1 MKLPAKPPTK
11 VDRVKAALCTSG
23 SLALLVDAQGRPE
36 TPCWRGSIEAL
47 AAELLG
53 PDPVVMPSTEAM
65 AAQMDEFYADSIL
78 DNAGV
83 PTG

>member
-11 VDRVKAALCTSG
+11 VERVKAALCASG

-53 PDPVVMPSTEAM
+53 PDPVLMPSTAQM
-65 AAQMDEFYADSIL
+65 AAHMDEFYAAGIED
-78 DNAGV
+78 AGV